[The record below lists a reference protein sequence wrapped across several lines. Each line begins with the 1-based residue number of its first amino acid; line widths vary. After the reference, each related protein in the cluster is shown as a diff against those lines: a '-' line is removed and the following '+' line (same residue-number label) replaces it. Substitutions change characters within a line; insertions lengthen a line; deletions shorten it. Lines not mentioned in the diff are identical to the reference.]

1 MPRGPG
7 PVTVTLNNVDS
18 FTCDELVHKVR
29 DLLCRQAF
37 RDHPRKPKDCSQY
50 GGGVITNERAC
61 TDPSCGANHTAPICA
76 LRFNTAQ
83 RFELW
88 QKALGDPQTGVV
100 QVRPRLC
107 RSGSNDSAASA
118 ASAASHGSVGLQS
131 EVVSDAETTA
141 MATAGLAGK
150 RKAEPRVGIVVTQ
163 DNVGK
168 MVMSQLPF
176 AVRDKLCRAAFAA
189 YPRGDDDCSLYG
201 GSVITN
207 EDRCTKNNCQANHG
221 AQICKLR
228 IGDKA
233 RFKLWQDALGDK
245 NGHVEIFPKRKGNK
259 KRRS

>member
-150 RKAEPRVGIVVTQ
+150 RKAEPRVGIAVTQ

-233 RFKLWQDALGDK
+233 RFKLWQAALGDK
-245 NGHVEIFPKRKGNK
+245 DGRVEIFPKRKGNK

>member
-7 PVTVTLNNVDS
+7 PVTVTLDNVDS
-18 FTCDELVHKVR
+18 FTCEELARKVR

-37 RDHPRKPKDCSQY
+37 RDYPRKPKDCSQY

-61 TDPSCGANHTAPICA
+61 TNPSCGADHTAPICA
-76 LRFNTAQ
+76 LRLDTAQ

-107 RSGSNDSAASA
+107 CSGANDSVASA
-118 ASAASHGSVGLQS
+118 ASAASHGSAGFQS
-131 EVVSDAETTA
+131 EVVSDAEATA

-163 DNVGK
+163 ENVNK
-168 MVMSQLPF
+168 MVCSQLVN
-176 AVRDKLCRAAFAA
+176 AVRDKLCKAAFAA
-189 YPRGDDDCSLYG
+189 YPRRLGDCPLYN

-207 EDRCTKNNCQANHG
+207 ENKCTKENCKADHD

-228 IGDKA
+228 VGNKA
-233 RFKLWQDALGDK
+233 RFKIWQDALGDK
-245 NGHVEIFPKRKGNK
+245 DGRVEVFPKTKGNK